1 MGILAWVLFGLVV
14 GALARL
20 VTPGK
25 GPSGCIPTMAIGIVG
40 ALIGGAIATGLGGD
54 GVSGFDLR
62 SILVAGLGAV
72 ILLVIYGAI
81 AGRRDATNR

>member
-25 GPSGCIPTMAIGIVG
+25 GPSGCIPTIVIGIVG
-40 ALIGGAIATGLGGD
+40 ALIGGAIASGLGGEP
-54 GVSGFDLR
+54 VTGFDLR
-62 SILVAGLGAV
+62 SFLIAGLGAV
-72 ILLVIYGAI
+72 FLLVIYGAI
-81 AGRRDATNR
+81 AGRRRTS

>member
-1 MGILAWVLFGLVV
+1 VGILAWVLFGLVV

-25 GPSGCIPTMAIGIVG
+25 APSGC
-40 ALIGGAIATGLGGD
+40 GLGGE
-54 GVSGFDLR
+54 GVTGFNLW
-62 SILVAGLGAV
+62 SFLVAGLGAV

-81 AGRRDATNR
+81 AGRRQAR

>member
-1 MGILAWVLFGLVV
+1 MGILSWVVFGLIV

-25 GPSGCIPTMAIGIVG
+25 CPSGCIPTMAIGIVG
-40 ALIGGAIATGLGGD
+40 ALIGGAIATALGGD

-72 ILLVIYGAI
+72 ILLVIYTAI
-81 AGRRDATNR
+81 AGRRSST

>member
-1 MGILAWVLFGLVV
+1 MGILAWVLFGLLV

-25 GPSGCIPTMAIGIVG
+25 GPSGCIPTIAIGIVG
-40 ALIGGAIATGLGGD
+40 ALIGGAIASGLGGE
-54 GVSGFDLR
+54 GVTGFDLQ
-62 SILVAGLGAV
+62 SFLVAGLGAV

-81 AGRRDATNR
+81 AGRRQAS

>member
-1 MGILAWVLFGLVV
+1 VGILAWVLFGLVV

-25 GPSGCIPTMAIGIVG
+25 APSGCIPTIAIGIVG
-40 ALIGGAIATGLGGD
+40 ALIGGAIASGLGGE
-54 GVSGFDLR
+54 GVTGFNLW
-62 SILVAGLGAV
+62 SFLVAGLGAV

-81 AGRRDATNR
+81 AGRRQAR